1 MSSTDVS
8 GKTGQ
13 AESALGVDMNLE
25 VVTLP
30 VADVDRAK
38 AFYQSLGWRLDIDLV
53 VSDEVRSV
61 QFTPPH
67 SGCSIQFGKG
77 GRTSA
82 EPGSSQA
89 NILVV
94 KDIDAARGDLI
105 NRGVDVSEVQEM
117 KPPGFDAPGRSYF
130 ARASFSDP
138 DGNGWE
144 LQEITTPAAR
154 PDLGGLTWMS
164 ARWQT
169 CCTRPPSVTA
179 RSRRSLHRTTGG
191 TGTRPTWMPAR
202 TGEPRTK
209 HQRPPGATWR
219 RSSTLW

>member
-13 AESALGVDMNLE
+13 AESALGVDMHLE

-30 VADVDRAK
+30 VADVDRSK
-38 AFYQSLGWRLDIDLV
+38 AFYEKLGWRLDIDLV
-53 VSDEVRSV
+53 ISDEIRNV

-77 GRTSA
+77 RTTA
-82 EPGSSQA
+82 QPGSAQA
-89 NILVV
+89 MILVV
-94 KDIDAARGDLI
+94 EDIDAARNDLI

-130 ARASFSDP
+130 ARASFKDP

-144 LQEITTPAAR
+144 LQEITTRLPGR
-154 PDLGGLTWMS
+154 TW
-164 ARWQT
+164 
-169 CCTRPPSVTA
+169 
-179 RSRRSLHRTTGG
+179 
-191 TGTRPTWMPAR
+191 
-202 TGEPRTK
+202 ED
-209 HQRPPGATWR
+209 
-219 RSSTLW
+219 